1 MRLLPIV
8 SAVIIC
14 TAIYFFIFERDKL
27 LTLGRSSEG
36 NAATVAGE
44 GTSAPP
50 EPINETTSTRDDAIG
65 VLAMRSTAKILN
77 DAVIVRGQTE
87 ADRQVELR
95 AETSGQVV
103 SNPLKKGTFVETD
116 QILCE
121 LDPGTR
127 NATLNEAEARLV
139 SARLRIPEAEAQV
152 PEAEA
157 RIAEAKAR
165 LVEAEAKL
173 AEAEINLNAAIRLN
187 KDGYASEARVAQTK
201 AQMEGVRAQIV
212 SAEAGLKAALSG
224 MESVVAG
231 IESAKVGVESAL
243 AAKAIAKKEIE
254 RLKIKAPFE
263 GLLESDTTEMG
274 SLLQPGGLCATII
287 RLDPIILVGFVPET
301 AVEKVKVGAVAGAR
315 LTSGKEV
322 IGKVIFISRSADSKT
337 RTFRIEIEV
346 PNSDLA
352 IRDGQTAEIAISS
365 EGIFAHLLPQSALTL
380 SDSGQIGVRIVTE
393 DGLAEFVG
401 VTVLRDSPD
410 GVWLAGLP
418 KQTDIIVIGQE
429 FVSDGV
435 RVAAS
440 YQDVTQ

>member
-1 MRLLPIV
+1 MRLFPII
-8 SAVIIC
+8 SALFIC
-14 TAIYFFIFERDKL
+14 AAMYFFIFERDKL
-27 LTLGRSSEG
+27 INLGRVNEG
-36 NAATVAGE
+36 NAATAAFE
-44 GTSAPP
+44 EKPALP
-50 EPINETTSTRDDAIG
+50 EPTGEATEAPDGAIG
-65 VLAMRSTAKILN
+65 VVAMRSSAKTLN
-77 DAVIVRGQTE
+77 NAVIVRGQTE

-103 SNPLKKGTFVETD
+103 SDPLKKGTFINTG

-127 NATLNEAEARLV
+127 NATLKEAEARLV

-157 RIAEAKAR
+157 RVAEAQAR
-165 LVEAEAKL
+165 VVEAKAKL
-173 AEAEINLNAAIRLN
+173 AEAEINLNAAIRLYE
-187 KDGYASEARVAQTK
+187 DGYASEARVAQTT

-224 MESVVAG
+224 MESVAAG
-231 IESAKVGVESAL
+231 IESAKVGVKSAL
-243 AAKAIAKKEIE
+243 AAKAVAEKEIE

-263 GLLESDTTEMG
+263 GLLESDTAEMG

-287 RLDPIILVGFVPET
+287 RLDPIILVGFIPET
-301 AVEKVKVGAVAGAR
+301 AVEKVKIGAMAGAR
-315 LTSGKEV
+315 LASGKEV
-322 IGKVIFISRSADSKT
+322 MGKVIFLSRSADSKT
-337 RTFRIEIEV
+337 RTFRVEIEV

-365 EGIFAHLLPQSALTL
+365 EGALAHLLPQSALTL
-380 SDSGQIGVRIVTE
+380 SDSGKIGVRIVTE
-393 DGLAEFVG
+393 DGLAEFVA
-401 VTVLRDSPD
+401 VTVLRDSVD
-410 GVWLAGLP
+410 GIWLAGLP
-418 KQTDIIVIGQE
+418 KHVDIIVIGQE
-429 FVSDGV
+429 FVTDGV